1 MNPKICL
8 SIGNLSFSEIL
19 MQIQTVALAEIRM
32 DLLQLTDDEL
42 ATIFNQHKNL
52 IATYRTLTDFDG
64 MVAVLTKAI
73 RSGCAYIDIDIETPE
88 DYRKKLIEIAKKHG
102 CKVILSYHNFTET
115 PDSEKLNQI
124 AQNLFVNKADI
135 AKIACMANSENDCER
150 VLKLYTNHKNLVAFA
165 MGEIGKSTRIQSV
178 KLGAPFTYASVKGKE
193 TASGQISYADMERIL
208 GKNDK

>member
-52 IATYRTLTDFDG
+52 IATYRTHTDFDG

-135 AKIACMANSENDCER
+135 AKIACMANSESDCKR
-150 VLKLYTNHKNLVAFA
+150 VLKLYTIHKNLVAFA
-165 MGEIGKSTRIQSV
+165 MGEIGKNTRIQAVS
-178 KLGAPFTYASVKGKE
+178 LGAPFTFASVQGKE
-193 TASGQISYADMERIL
+193 TAPGQISYADMERIL
-208 GKNDK
+208 RKNDK